1 MRIVWKDSRTYK
13 TYKYRNHIIEK
24 TTEGWVTD
32 IVGDNYIY
40 YSAECAHNAVDKILG
55 GKTRKA
61 NPGRHKLGIKIVGT
75 KGKDDMKCV

>member
-13 TYKYRNHIIEK
+13 TYTYRGYIIEK
-24 TTEGWVTD
+24 CPGGWETNVP
-32 IVGDNYIY
+32 GDKIIY
-40 YSAECAHNAVDKILG
+40 YSAECAHNAVDKMLG

-75 KGKDDMKCV
+75 KDGDHQCG